1 VTQEQQGTG
10 DELWDEFVRAHEKSR
25 GMREPSAAERA
36 TAAWGRPRRPWRRW
50 ALVGA
55 AGLGALA
62 LAAGLVL
69 WPTSSKPSA
78 TASVKPTTTVKAAA
92 TQPAASE
99 RMVSEDQAFPAQV
112 AGFTKVKQSGG
123 PNCTGSGAVGPNLAA
138 MIDQSKGCR
147 GVIGALYKD
156 AQKNEYT
163 IIIFA
168 MKDPADVAHVVTV
181 LSMNPTDYE
190 VGVLQPPAGSGL
202 TALPADS
209 GLVQAFAGT
218 RGLVVAGLAQWSDGR
233 AVDFETLTNKL
244 QPLLNAVTERAAAH
258 DLG

>member
-1 VTQEQQGTG
+1 V
-10 DELWDEFVRAHEKSR
+10 LAV
-25 GMREPSAAERA
+25 
-36 TAAWGRPRRPWRRW
+36 
-50 ALVGA
+50 A
-55 AGLGALA
+55 AGF
-62 LAAGLVL
+62 VL
-69 WPTSSKPSA
+69 WPSSAKPPASA
-78 TASVKPTTTVKAAA
+78 
-92 TQPAASE
+92 
-99 RMVSEDQAFPAQV
+99 RMVTEDQAFPAQV

-156 AQKNEYT
+156 AQRNEYT
-163 IIIFA
+163 ITIFG

-190 VGVLQPPAGSGL
+190 VGVLQPLAGSGL